1 MCVSIN
7 ENERSWAIDLISE
20 INIFL
25 HNKNLDI
32 KRASGEQSVRANRKR
47 MFPDVILHG
56 TSGLLMGWELKMP
69 DTNITDRKF
78 ISNAEEKAKLIKLNS
93 FLLWNAREAVLYVL
107 NDNDEFI
114 PLPGGSWDTSNRGLI
129 TNRDSVFQNPNIW
142 KDNVRKIILDLNN
155 FLGSGSITTKPLIES
170 FKTTQIIDFILREND
185 NNANYIQNFCIG
197 DTRLNAKID
206 CWWDTASSEHQ
217 EDDKFK
223 VLSKSTIISWINK
236 ILFAHVLAPSRNEA
250 RDAISQITEDSSP
263 SEVTQIFNEISQTCD
278 FFNIFC
284 ENLCSNIIAQSTWDN
299 LLELNSLLKEIEISA
314 IDQTFLQG
322 ILESVIYEN
331 RRKISGQYATPM
343 FLAKLLCGLTI
354 LDKNQTSYDPCC
366 GTGTIVR
373 AMYNLKKE
381 VISSDNAISQIFASD
396 KDPFALQMA
405 TLSLVDP
412 NNIGSLLKIF
422 NKDIFKLN
430 LGNIIPLLDP
440 NDGSV
445 VELEMESVKNIVS
458 NLPFIRFETKNELN
472 NDINREI
479 NTFIRSEIGENV
491 KLDGKSDLS
500 AYIPF
505 KLWQL
510 LDDSGR
516 CGIIMS
522 NSWLA
527 TEWGQKF
534 RNLLV
539 RFFKIEYIVA
549 SFGYKWFRNAD
560 IVTTILVLEKRSE
573 VVEEIGHNEVTKF
586 ITISTDLENNG
597 DLNRVNTAISH
608 ILADSCGEFVNIKTY
623 NTQTLYNNTFG
634 WNLYFSG
641 ISWIDEAAG
650 ILSNAS
656 NFLNISRGERRGW
669 NNLFY
674 VKESVLKNLEIPI
687 ENQFLR
693 PALRSSR
700 EINTLLVESNTN
712 TKAFVYT
719 QSIEELEDNGYIG
732 ALAWIRR
739 FENERNGRGVPLP
752 EVLAMPNLNWYSMDE
767 GSLADFVTSVNINK
781 RFFISK
787 MQEPS
792 VIDQRLIKLS
802 VINETLDKELLHA
815 LLNSIIT
822 LFFIEANGFGRGLG
836 ALDLSATRMKRTLKI
851 PNPIL
856 LDQLQVQ
863 NIKEHF
869 NPLICRDIQNLE
881 IELEDPQRIE
891 FDMAVLSAYGL
902 GHLYDEIKESL
913 LFLYNMR
920 VNRE

>member
-25 HNKNLDI
+25 YNKNLCI
-32 KRASGEQSVRANRKR
+32 KRASGEQSVKANKKR

-56 TSGLLMGWELKMP
+56 TDGLLMGWELKMP
-69 DTNITDRKF
+69 DTDIMDIQL
-78 ISNAEEKAKLIKLNS
+78 ISNAEEKARLLRLNS

-107 NDNDEFI
+107 NDGEFV
-114 PLPGGSWDTSNRGLI
+114 PLSGGSWDTSNRGLI

-142 KDNVRKIILDLNN
+142 KNSVRKIILDLNN
-155 FLGSGSITTKPLIES
+155 FIENGSIVVKPIIES
-170 FKTTQIIDFILREND
+170 FKNTQIIDFILREND
-185 NNANYIQNFCIG
+185 NNANYIQNYCIG
-197 DTRLNAKID
+197 DARLNAKINL
-206 CWWDTASSEHQ
+206 WWDTASNEYQ
-217 EDDKFK
+217 EYDKFK
-223 VLSKSTIISWINK
+223 TLSRSTIISWVNK
-236 ILFAHVLAPSRNEA
+236 ILFAHILAPFRNEA
-250 RDAISQITEDSSP
+250 RDAISQITENSSP
-263 SEVTQIFNEISQTCD
+263 SEATQIFNEISQTCD
-278 FFNIFC
+278 FYNIFC
-284 ENLCSNIIAQSTWDN
+284 ENLCSNIITQSTWDN

-314 IDQTFLQG
+314 IDQDFLQS

-366 GTGTIVR
+366 GTGTIVK

-396 KDPFALQMA
+396 KDPFALQMT

-412 NNIGSLLKIF
+412 NNIGSLLRIF
-422 NKDIFKLN
+422 NKDIFELN
-430 LGNIIPLLDP
+430 LENIIHLLDP
-440 NDGSV
+440 NDGSE
-445 VELEMESVKNIVS
+445 VEFEMEPVKNIVS
-458 NLPFIRFETKNELN
+458 NLPFIRFETINGLNE
-472 NDINREI
+472 DARKEI
-479 NTFIRSEIGENV
+479 NTFIKSKIGKNI

-500 AYIPF
+500 AYILF

-510 LDDSGR
+510 LDDGGR
-516 CGIIMS
+516 CGIVMS

-534 RNLLV
+534 RSLLI

-549 SFGYKWFRNAD
+549 SFGYKWFKNAD
-560 IVTTILVLEKRSE
+560 IITTVLILEKRGE
-573 VVEEIGHNEVTKF
+573 VIENIGHNEKTKF

-597 DLNRVNTAISH
+597 NLNKVNIAISH

-623 NTQTLYNNTFG
+623 NTQALYNNTFG

-641 ISWIDEAAG
+641 ISWIDEVVDV
-650 ILSNAS
+650 LSSAS
-656 NFLNISRGERRGW
+656 DFLNISRGERRGW
-669 NNLFY
+669 NDLFY
-674 VKESVLKNLEIPI
+674 IKASVLENLDTPI
-687 ENQFLR
+687 EDQFLR

-700 EINTLLVESNTN
+700 EINTLLVEPNTN
-712 TKAFVYT
+712 TKAFVCI
-719 QSIEELEDNGYIG
+719 QSIEDLASSSHAG

-739 FENERNGRGVPLP
+739 FENKRNSKGILLP

-767 GSLADFVTSVNINK
+767 RNLADFVTSVNINK

-787 MQEPS
+787 MQEPTI
-792 VIDQRLIKLS
+792 IDQRLIKFS
-802 VINETLDKELLHA
+802 IIGDTLDKELLHA

-822 LFFIEANGFGRGLG
+822 IFFIEANGFGRGLG
-836 ALDLSATRMKRTLKI
+836 VLDLSATRMRKTLKI
-851 PNPIL
+851 LNPNL
-856 LDQLQVQ
+856 LNQMQAQ
-863 NIKEHF
+863 NIKDRF
-869 NPLICRDIQNLE
+869 RLLIDRNIQNLE
-881 IELEDPQRIE
+881 IELENPQRTE
-891 FDMAVLSAYGL
+891 FDMTVLSAYGL
-902 GHLYDEIKESL
+902 DHLYDEIKESL